1 MKKDT
6 KKHSLID
13 VHLHYA
19 IPEYFDYL
27 EKNNA
32 LFEDSI
38 LLPRK
43 SHEEM
48 IEMMNQSGTSLAFIT
63 LSSPQPWYEAT
74 ASEGIE
80 LCRKLNKAAADLQRK
95 YPDRFRFHATLP
107 LPDVDAAIREA
118 VYALDELGASGIKLA
133 SNARGQYLGDP
144 SLEPLFAELNKRK
157 TVINIHPHRPANL
170 DDSLFSAKIIPV
182 FEFFSDTTRA
192 VLNIMGHGIME
203 RYPDLKIIVP
213 HCGAFLANI
222 ADRAE
227 EFIPL
232 LKRLGVLKEELY
244 AKENLSRFYYD
255 MAGNPIP
262 DLLPLLMRFVPAS
275 HILYGSDYPFT
286 PMQKSID
293 RVADI
298 RAFLDA
304 DPRLAPYREMFFH
317 ENAERLYRL

>member
-1 MKKDT
+1 MQENKSY
-6 KKHSLID
+6 SLID

-43 SHEEM
+43 THEEM
-48 IEMMNQSGTSLAFIT
+48 LEMMDDSGTSLAVIT
-63 LSSPQPWYEAT
+63 ISSPQPWYEAT
-74 ASEGIE
+74 ADEGVA
-80 LCRKLNKAAADLQRK
+80 LCRKLNEAASKLQK
-95 YPDRFRFHATLP
+95 EYPDRFRFHAVLP
-107 LPDVDAAIREA
+107 LPDVDAAIKEA
-118 VYALDELGASGIKLA
+118 EYALDKLGAAGIKLA

-144 SLEPLFAELNKRK
+144 SLEPLFEFLDERSAI
-157 TVINIHPHRPANL
+157 INIHPHRPANL

-203 RYPDLKIIVP
+203 RFPKLKIIVP

-222 ADRAE
+222 ADRGE
-227 EFIPL
+227 EFVPL

-244 AKENLSRFYYD
+244 MKENLSRFYYD

-262 DLLPLLMRFVPAS
+262 DLLPLLMRFVPKS
-275 HILYGSDYPFT
+275 HIMYGSDYPFT
-286 PMQKSID
+286 PAQKSID

-304 DPRLAPYREMFFH
+304 DPNLAPYREMFFH
-317 ENAERLYRL
+317 ENAERLYKLR